1 VQPAPATV
9 RSVQATSH
17 KETTVPRPSTTAPTP
32 RRATLTRAAIIVA
45 AAGIAAGGTTIA
57 VSDGQPAAPDRV
69 IAGSSQPAISRYVDI
84 EANKA
89 NSMRTLG
96 LAMMQESFASPYRDL
111 EANKAR
117 TLRAR

>member
-1 VQPAPATV
+1 
-9 RSVQATSH
+9 
-17 KETTVPRPSTTAPTP
+17 VPLHSTAAPTP

-57 VSDGQPAAPDRV
+57 VGDGQPTAPDRV
-69 IAGSSQPAISRYVDI
+69 IAGSSQPAISRYDDI

-96 LAMMQESFASPYRDL
+96 LAMMQESYASPYRDL